1 MGGTCCAGNKVSP
14 DLGEIS
20 GRRVLKVVFEAQ
32 RCLLSFF
39 LMSDYFHINI
49 STPKFLVSSQYVP
62 NRMPLN
68 NLNPEFESSKQ
79 IGNRVFQI
87 KTEKY
92 KKSFKLL
99 HPLQ

>member
-39 LMSDYFHINI
+39 FNVRLFS
-49 STPKFLVSSQYVP
+49 
-62 NRMPLN
+62 
-68 NLNPEFESSKQ
+68 
-79 IGNRVFQI
+79 
-87 KTEKY
+87 Y
-92 KKSFKLL
+92 KHKHS
-99 HPLQ
+99 